1 MNPLNSIL
9 EDLRVC
15 MWERGVVVC
24 RNDSFTE
31 IQVMDE
37 NYATAANSCVLNSSM
52 ADS

>member
-1 MNPLNSIL
+1 M
-9 EDLRVC
+9 
-15 MWERGVVVC
+15 VVC

-37 NYATAANSCVLNSSM
+37 NYATAANLCVLNSSM